1 MYTSIYIRPISD
13 IPSITHKLVDRDRII
28 HSLNRQ
34 CTEMVSLVVSSGRK
48 RLGKEEAH
56 GPRCTGFPNRM
67 GALALL
73 VI

>member
-1 MYTSIYIRPISD
+1 
-13 IPSITHKLVDRDRII
+13 
-28 HSLNRQ
+28 
-34 CTEMVSLVVSSGRK
+34 MVSLVVSSGRK